1 MNWCSGFLL
10 RRARTRRGR
19 DVIARISILLAVCSI
34 PLAAACGSDSEEDRL
49 LDELAAARSVWISAA
64 PATYE
69 FTYLRLCFCPN
80 VSPARIL
87 VDGGLVIRVIDV
99 ESSTTLPA
107 ERNTEFPTVEEL
119 FIELDELIRLD
130 PFQMEVQ
137 YDPELGYPSFVS
149 VDIEERVVDEEFSYT
164 VEDLTASAQP
174 AVLR

>member
-10 RRARTRRGR
+10 RRERTRRGR
-19 DVIARISILLAVCSI
+19 VVVARISILLAVGSI
-34 PLAAACGSDSEEDRL
+34 PLAAACGSDSEVDGR
-49 LDELAAARSVWISAA
+49 LDELAAARSVWIAAA

-99 ESSTTLPA
+99 ESSETLPA
-107 ERNTEFPTVEEL
+107 ERNTEFPTIEEL
-119 FIELDELIRLD
+119 FIELDDLIRLE
-130 PFQMEVQ
+130 PFELEVQ

-164 VEDLTASAQP
+164 VENLAASAQP

>member
-1 MNWCSGFLL
+1 MNWCSGFLI
-10 RRARTRRGR
+10 RRARTRRGLEA
-19 DVIARISILLAVCSI
+19 VARISILLAVCSV
-34 PLAAACGSDSEEDRL
+34 PLAAACGSDSEEDRR

-87 VDGGLVIRVIDV
+87 VDGGLVIRVTDV
-99 ESSTTLPA
+99 ESSTILPA
-107 ERNTEFPTVEEL
+107 ERNAEFPTVEEL
-119 FIELDELIRLD
+119 FIELDELIRIE
-130 PFQMEVQ
+130 PFRLEVQ

-164 VEDLTASAQP
+164 VEELTASAQP
-174 AVLR
+174 AVVR

>member
-1 MNWCSGFLL
+1 MNRRSGFLFG
-10 RRARTRRGR
+10 RSRARHGPKAVAGTAIMF
-19 DVIARISILLAVCSI
+19 VVCSV
-34 PLAAACGSDSEEDRL
+34 PMVTACGSEDDGRL
-49 LDELAAARSVWISAA
+49 DDLAAARLLWIADA

-69 FTYLRLCFCPN
+69 FNYLRLCFCPN

-107 ERNTEFPTVEEL
+107 ERNAEFPTIEEL
-119 FIELDELIRLD
+119 FIELDDLIRLD
-130 PFQMEVQ
+130 PFRLEVQ

-164 VEDLTASAQP
+164 VEELTAAAQP
-174 AVLR
+174 AVLP

>member
-1 MNWCSGFLL
+1 MNWCSGFLI

-19 DVIARISILLAVCSI
+19 EAVARISILLAVCWI
-34 PLAAACGSDSEEDRL
+34 PLAAACGSDAEQDRR
-49 LDELAAARSVWISAA
+49 LDELAAARSVWIAAA
-64 PATYE
+64 PATHE

-80 VSPARIL
+80 VSPARIF
-87 VDGGLVIRVIDV
+87 VDAGLVIRVIDV

-107 ERNTEFPTVEEL
+107 ERNAEFPTVEEL

-130 PFQMEVQ
+130 PFRLDVQ

-149 VDIEERVVDEEFSYT
+149 ADIEERVVDEEFSYT

-174 AVLR
+174 AVVR

>member
-10 RRARTRRGR
+10 RLTRTRRGR
-19 DVIARISILLAVCSI
+19 ETVARISILLAVCSI
-34 PLAAACGSDSEEDRL
+34 PLAAACGSDSEVDRR
-49 LDELAAARSVWISAA
+49 LDELAAARSVWIVAA

-119 FIELDELIRLD
+119 YIELDDLIRLE
-130 PFQMEVQ
+130 PFRLEVK

-164 VEDLTASAQP
+164 VEDLAASAQP
-174 AVLR
+174 VVLR